1 MLPPRFVR
9 DTMYG
14 ILDKAITSDLEP
26 ADELIKFNFRNLTY
40 IEPVG
45 ITILSNLFQWLKKR
59 NVRVQTVTPT
69 EIKGGRN
76 CPLTYLDDSMFFKK
90 YIKKTLTPHA
100 AVRPTTR
107 PLEHVTYA
115 NSYQW
120 LPSVFIPWLSGQL
133 GVGVNSLDDIKVSI
147 EEIFNNINDHSS
159 ENIGCIYAQHYP
171 NINRLKISIS
181 DFGIGIPGSIQRKY
195 VLSDSEALMKSIQ
208 EGFSTESTPGN
219 RGAGLN
225 NLLTS
230 IVKFNQGTVNI
241 HSNKGILECNYG
253 NNDIQASSY
262 TAPGFYPGTLI
273 EVVLNTNNIYENE
286 EEDFEWFL

>member
-120 LPSVFIPWLSGQL
+120 LPSAVSFK
-133 GVGVNSLDDIKVSI
+133 GVTSLNSSFVNSAFIELLNDFDFSYIRQNLKFTNSTAQINSIIKNRFSFEV
-147 EEIFNNINDHSS
+147 NKK
-159 ENIGCIYAQHYP
+159 
-171 NINRLKISIS
+171 NRLAVA
-181 DFGIGIPGSIQRKY
+181 F
-195 VLSDSEALMKSIQ
+195 
-208 EGFSTESTPGN
+208 
-219 RGAGLN
+219 
-225 NLLTS
+225 
-230 IVKFNQGTVNI
+230 
-241 HSNKGILECNYG
+241 
-253 NNDIQASSY
+253 
-262 TAPGFYPGTLI
+262 
-273 EVVLNTNNIYENE
+273 
-286 EEDFEWFL
+286 